1 MNGSG
6 CFDALLFLPLSFSG
20 LSYDTNEVALKDAFS
35 QHGDAIQGTN
45 LSVLN
50 LFADY

>member
-6 CFDALLFLPLSFSG
+6 CSDVLLFLPPSSG

-35 QHGDAIQGTN
+35 QHGD
-45 LSVLN
+45 VLEGSPN
-50 LFADY
+50 IPVLTS